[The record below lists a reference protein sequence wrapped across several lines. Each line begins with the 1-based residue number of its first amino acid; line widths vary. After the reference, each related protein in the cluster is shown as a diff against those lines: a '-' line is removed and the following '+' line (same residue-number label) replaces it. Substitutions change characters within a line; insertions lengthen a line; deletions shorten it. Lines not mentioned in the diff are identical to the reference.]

1 MRVDLHPAY
10 LLHRRNYQESS
21 YIAEV
26 LSSQHGRVAL
36 IAKGAARPSAK
47 RAAGAAAALQPF
59 QMLNI
64 AWAGRGELPVL
75 TGIESLGPAHL
86 NASKLLSGFYM
97 NELLL
102 RLLHRSDPHPELF
115 DAYQRALRDLAGED
129 RPEWPLR
136 QFEVRLLRVIGYAPI
151 LDRDAVSGLP
161 VRNDARYGYRLSQGP
176 STAWDGDQEAI
187 AISGAGLLALAGNQP
202 PDRELWPELKRLL
215 RALLA
220 VHLGDRPLTT
230 RAWVR

>member
-1 MRVDLHPAY
+1 MRVDWHPAF

-21 YIAEV
+21 FIVEV
-26 LSSQHGRVAL
+26 LSSHHGRVAL

-47 RAAGAAAALQPF
+47 KATGMAAALQPF
-59 QMLNI
+59 QMLNL

-75 TGIESLGPAHL
+75 TGAESIGPARL
-86 NASKLLSGFYM
+86 SAPKLLNGFYM

-102 RLLHRSDPHPELF
+102 RLLQRSDPHPELF
-115 DAYQRALRDLAGED
+115 HIYHQALCALETEE

-136 QFEVRLLRVIGYAPI
+136 QFEVQLLRAIGYAPI
-151 LDRDAVSGLP
+151 LDHDRVTGLP
-161 VRNDARYGYRLSQGP
+161 VQTDVRYGYRPSQGP
-176 STAWDGDQEAI
+176 SITWEDDRDAI
-187 AISGAGLLALAGNQP
+187 AISGAGLQALAGNQKP
-202 PDRELWPELKRLL
+202 HHALWPELKRLL

-220 VHLGDRPLTT
+220 VHLGDRPLTS